1 MEKDTQADAAREFVS
16 KMEPLV
22 LSQTSRH
29 RPELA
34 DLALRLSQSSA
45 ELRSSLPRSLVAPLA
60 ELVRSTNCYYSNLIE
75 GHSTHPIEI
84 ERALNNEFSEN
95 REQRD
100 LQLEAKAHITVQR
113 WIDEGGLSGNPVATD
128 SLREIHRRLCEL
140 LPPDLRKVTDPT
152 GRLTALVVPG
162 AFRDTDVRVGLHI
175 AISSGAVPKFLA
187 RFQEVY
193 AHLGPFAAVLAA
205 AGAHHR
211 LLWIRPFTDG
221 NGRVARLMSH
231 ATLLQV
237 LNTGGV
243 WSIARGLARN
253 VASYKKHLAECD
265 WTRRNDLDGRG
276 NLSEEA
282 LATFT
287 RFFLETCIDQVE
299 FMKRLMKP
307 DELLARILIWTEEKV
322 RLRQLLPT
330 SGNVIEALLY
340 RGEMTRVEAAAIV
353 GSERQGRRVVA
364 ALLTQGVLTSEH
376 KQSPLKL
383 ALPASLASRWMPGLF
398 PDQVE

>member
-1 MEKDTQADAAREFVS
+1 M
-16 KMEPLV
+16 
-22 LSQTSRH
+22 
-29 RPELA
+29 
-34 DLALRLSQSSA
+34 
-45 ELRSSLPRSLVAPLA
+45 
-60 ELVRSTNCYYSNLIE
+60 NCYYSNLIE
-75 GHSTHPIEI
+75 GHSTHPIDI
-84 ERALNNEFSEN
+84 ERALNNDYSEN

-113 WIDEGGLSGNPVATD
+113 WIDGGGLSGNPVGTD
-128 SLREIHRRLCEL
+128 SLREIHRRFCEM
-140 LPPDLRKVTDPT
+140 LPPDLLKVTDPT

-162 AFRDTDVRVGLHI
+162 AFRDTDVQVGMHI

-193 AHLGPFAAVLAA
+193 APLGPFEAVLAA

-211 LLWIRPFTDG
+211 LLWIHPFTDG

-253 VASYKKHLAECD
+253 VGSYKKHLAECD
-265 WTRRNDLDGRG
+265 WTRRNDLDGRS

-282 LATFT
+282 LAAFA
-287 RFFLETCIDQVE
+287 RFFLETCIDQVA
-299 FMKRLMKP
+299 FMKQLMKP
-307 DELLARILIWTEEKV
+307 DELLARILMWTEEKI
-322 RLRQLLPT
+322 RLQELLPT
-330 SGNVIEALLY
+330 SGKVIEALLY
-340 RGEMTRVEAAAIV
+340 RGEITRVDAAGIV
-353 GSERQGRRVVA
+353 GSERQGRRVIR
-364 ALLTQGVLTSEH
+364 ALLDQAVLTSEH

-383 ALPASLASRWMPGLF
+383 AFPASLASRWMPGLF